1 MLEVA
6 PARRL
11 ISDAD
16 RLVRVTY
23 AIETSSAYGSWAKW
37 QRQLTMAA
45 FACAAAMRI

>member
-1 MLEVA
+1 MPEAA
-6 PARRL
+6 PVRRL

-23 AIETSSAYGSWAKW
+23 AIETISAFGSWAKW

-45 FACAAAMRI
+45 FACEAAMRI